1 MSAYSH
7 WLGLAG
13 TEAVD
18 GGGQILRL
26 GDRSLGLVGE
36 DVDIITC
43 ILCEVYIV
51 HTIRVY
57 LAMLQSGSMRWT
69 VGSSMY
75 SKVRLS
81 LIWAWSTLTLIC
93 TGPTPDREGAE

>member
-7 WLGLAG
+7 WPVLPGGMEGGGHPVWVTEAPDWLLENSIWNADGGLA
-13 TEAVD
+13 A
-18 GGGQILRL
+18 
-26 GDRSLGLVGE
+26 
-36 DVDIITC
+36 
-43 ILCEVYIV
+43 
-51 HTIRVY
+51 VY

-81 LIWAWSTLTLIC
+81 LIWAWSTLTLIW